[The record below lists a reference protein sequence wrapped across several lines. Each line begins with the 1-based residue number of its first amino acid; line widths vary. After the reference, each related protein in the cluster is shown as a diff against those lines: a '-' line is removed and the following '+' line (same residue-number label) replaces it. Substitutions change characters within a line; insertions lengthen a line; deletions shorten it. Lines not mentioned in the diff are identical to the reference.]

1 MADAERRF
9 NRALYRSVWS
19 KIYKIR
25 PKLVLCRRDRLRL
38 RAPGRC
44 ERHRRRRRLLQA
56 QAAHAGVR
64 AGAAGEKPEVGAAGE
79 KPRIGAARKNLKAAA
94 APRPQAASPSP
105 ARDPPLSRPLAPLPF
120 PISALLPAAPSVRF
134 PGPLSP
140 RAKRKKR
147 RGPLVRQV
155 GPGCALLLLSVE
167 EEFTFGGTCRLT
179 CLYGEVEVFG
189 YTIRQGQPPQDL
201 FSTFTHSF
209 MNITSVHYSTPQ
221 KSMKEIRREFRVL
234 LRSRLTLEDRSW
246 SIKNFSPLCS
256 LVMLEQL
263 KNSTVNFITSY
274 PGLSCVFMQESGP
287 VQINSES
294 LALRSVGIR
303 KEKQR
308 RKLTL
313 TESVRS
319 ALEELVNVAREMDD
333 CMVVLVCGAQDVG
346 KSTFNKFLINKLLKS
361 IPCVDYLEC
370 DLGQTEFT
378 PPGCIS
384 LLNITEPVL
393 GPPFT
398 HQRTPQKMVYF
409 GKPSCRNNCENYIEI
424 IKYVFS
430 SYKRESPLII
440 NTMGWVVDDG
450 LLLLIDLIRLLAPTH
465 VVQFTAAHVKNVPIL
480 TPEYVEETDGLYTKS
495 KSKHRNRCFEFSEF
509 GDNLEL
515 TDEEKDSPIFLN
527 GYKLFYVYSEFT
539 FCKIVRNRESHNRVL
554 RGLAV
559 LGYLSLL
566 MPSEPKP
573 PSFLPS
579 LTPYQVPFNSVALR
593 ITHSDVAP
601 THVLYAVNAS
611 WVGLCRIMDDISG
624 YTRGPI
630 LLAQTPICDCVGF
643 GLCRGVDM
651 EKRVYHIITPV
662 PPEELKTVNCLLV
675 GSVNI
680 PPCIFCS
687 QRGLEGTIPYITT
700 DYNFNLPGA
709 SERIGVRTVTE
720 AEGMQIDPRFYQKIK

>member
-1 MADAERRF
+1 MADSERRF

-19 KIYKIR
+19 KIFKIR

-56 QAAHAGVR
+56 QAAHEGCRERCGAGVR
-64 AGAAGEKPEVGAAGE
+64 GGAGVRDGAAGEKPEAGAAGEKPEAE
-79 KPRIGAARKNLKAAA
+79 AAR
-94 APRPQAASPSP
+94 RPQAASPSP
-105 ARDPPLSRPLAPLPF
+105 ARDAYHARPLS
-120 PISALLPAAPSVRF
+120 VRE
-134 PGPLSP
+134 
-140 RAKRKKR
+140 KR
-147 RGPLVRQV
+147 RAPQVRQL
-155 GPGCALLLLSVE
+155 GPGCTLLLLPVE
-167 EEFTFGGTCRLT
+167 DEFTFGGTCRLT

-189 YTIRQGQPPQDL
+189 YAIRQGQPPQDL
-201 FSTFTHSF
+201 FSTFTHAF
-209 MNITSVHYSTPQ
+209 LNITAVRYSMPQ
-221 KSMKEIRREFRVL
+221 KTKKETKKEFRALV
-234 LRSRLTLEDRSW
+234 RSRLNLEDRSW

-263 KNSTVNFITSY
+263 KNSTVNFITSF

-287 VQINSES
+287 LQINSES

-303 KEKQR
+303 KEKKKR
-308 RKLTL
+308 SLTL
-313 TESVRS
+313 TESVHS
-319 ALEELVNVAREMDD
+319 ALRELVSVAEEEMDD
-333 CMVVLVCGAQDVG
+333 CLVVLVCGAQDVG
-346 KSTFNKFLINKLLKS
+346 KSTFNKFLINQLLNR

-409 GKPSCRNNCENYIEI
+409 GKPSCRNSCENYIEI

-430 SYKRESPLII
+430 AYKRESPLII

-450 LLLLIDLIRLLAPTH
+450 LLLLIDLIRLLAPSY
-465 VVQFTAAHVKNVPIL
+465 VVQFTTAHTRNMPVL
-480 TPEYVEETDGLYTKS
+480 TPEFVEGTDGLYTKS
-495 KSKHRNRCFEFSEF
+495 KSRHRNRCFEFPDL
-509 GDNLEL
+509 GDNLEF
-515 TDEEKDSPIFLN
+515 TDEEKDGPVFLN
-527 GYKLFYVYSEFT
+527 GHKLLYVQSEFI
-539 FCKIVRNRESHNRVL
+539 FCKTLRNRESHNRVL

-566 MPSEPKP
+566 MPSVPKP

-579 LTPYQVPFNSVALR
+579 LTPYQVPFNSVAIR
-593 ITHSDVAP
+593 ITHSDVPP
-601 THVLYAVNAS
+601 THILYAVNAS
-611 WVGLCRIMDDISG
+611 WVGLCRIMDDIRG

-643 GLCRGVDM
+643 GICRGVDM
-651 EKRVYHIITPV
+651 EKRVYHILTPV
-662 PPEELKTVNCLLV
+662 PPEELKTVNCLLI

-680 PPCIFCS
+680 PPCIFCA

-709 SERIGVRTVTE
+709 SEKIGLRTFTE
-720 AEGMQIDPRFYQKIK
+720 AEGFQIDPTFCRKTK